1 MVRAYRCCIGVGQLY
16 QMQLLMF
23 IKAYHSPCIGQG
35 RTVWQWRQAEQR
47 FLESADGW
55 QVGCQ
60 KPGVQQ
66 SRDDR
71 FDVMG
76 HGISRVWEAF
86 QGARKTGCR

>member
-1 MVRAYRCCIGVGQLY
+1 MRCCIGVGQLY

-23 IKAYHSPCIGQG
+23 IQGIPLACIGQG
-35 RTVWQWRQAEQR
+35 KTVWQWRQAEHR

-55 QVGCQ
+55 QVGYQ

-66 SRDDR
+66 SRDGR
-71 FDVMG
+71 FDVRG

-86 QGARKTGCR
+86 QGARKTGRR